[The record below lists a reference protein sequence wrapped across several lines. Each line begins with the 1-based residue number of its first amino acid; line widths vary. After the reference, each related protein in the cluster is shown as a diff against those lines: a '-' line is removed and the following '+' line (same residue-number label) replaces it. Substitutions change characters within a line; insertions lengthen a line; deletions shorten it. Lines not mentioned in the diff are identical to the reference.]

1 MDSSGAEKTLPLA
14 FPLPLCPGGVK
25 AGGLPNTCRLDES
38 LKVAVSLRTY
48 DSWQTNVAGPKE
60 PQAYVVVAK
69 TNISIPDCM
78 MVRSCDLK
86 RKWASSS

>member
-1 MDSSGAEKTLPLA
+1 MRKGHCRWP
-14 FPLPLCPGGVK
+14 FLCLCAQAASKQEVYPNT
-25 AGGLPNTCRLDES
+25 NTCRLDES
-38 LKVAVSLRTY
+38 IKVAVSLRTY
-48 DSWQTNVAGPKE
+48 DSWQTNVAGPKK